1 MTTLDTLLEP
11 LSYSP
16 QLPQAIALL
25 SQQIEAERAARQRF
39 YDEMTPEQKIE
50 FIEGKVSL
58 HLPARNRHL
67 DVTLWVARLLQ
78 TYVEINDLGSVKTEK
93 CLVVFPRNDYEPDI
107 VFFGNE
113 RASRLEDDTLKF
125 PVPDLVVE
133 VLSETTEDRDR
144 GVKFEDYAANG
155 VGEYWIVDAFANQ
168 IEQYLL
174 REGAYELNV
183 KATSGRLVSR
193 VIEGV
198 EAQIEDFFDRDRN
211 LDALRKLMGP

>member
-11 LSYSP
+11 LRHSP

-25 SQQIEAERAARQRF
+25 SQQIEAEKAARQRF

-50 FIEGKVSL
+50 FIEGKVIL
-58 HLPARNRHL
+58 HSPARNRNL

-107 VFFGNE
+107 VFFGKE
-113 RASRLEDDTLKF
+113 KASRLEDYTLKF

-144 GVKFEDYAANG
+144 GVKLEDYAANG
-155 VGEYWIVDAFANQ
+155 VGEYWIIDAFENQ

-174 REGAYELNV
+174 DKAGYELKV

-193 VIEGV
+193 AIEGF

-211 LDALRKLMGP
+211 LAALRKLMQ